1 MLEDDYNELIKDLRA
16 TYIREDDSGII
27 AALLDRA
34 FDYSTDEKL
43 YWFCSSK
50 PETGLIQ
57 HIICFQS

>member
-34 FDYSTDEKL
+34 F
-43 YWFCSSK
+43 
-50 PETGLIQ
+50 
-57 HIICFQS
+57 